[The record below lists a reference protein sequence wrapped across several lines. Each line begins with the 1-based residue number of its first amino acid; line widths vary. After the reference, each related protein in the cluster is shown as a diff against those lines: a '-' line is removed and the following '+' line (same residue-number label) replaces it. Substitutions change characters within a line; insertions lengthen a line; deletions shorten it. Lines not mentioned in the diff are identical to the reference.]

1 VLTAPPASP
10 LVRERLLSPQHRAI
24 LERAIAPEV
33 VAERG
38 YWTAIR
44 WLELEGLR
52 FRGTQKRPECFP
64 ALVIP
69 QHDPTGAYT
78 YSVLRWDTPR
88 LSPDGREIKYEQ
100 PARVGLRLDV
110 PLRCLDGLRDS
121 EQPLWWTEGAKKA
134 DALASRG
141 LVAVS
146 TPGVDGWRSW
156 SAIPD
161 LFGIPLRARPVYCAY
176 DSDMLTKPAVRHA
189 VVALAHWLQQKGA
202 SVQVLDW
209 TRVARTV

>member
-1 VLTAPPASP
+1 MAS
-10 LVRERLLSPQHRAI
+10 VSASIRERILSPQHRAV
-24 LERAIAPEV
+24 LERAIAAEV
-33 VAERG
+33 ITERG
-38 YWTAIR
+38 YWTAIH
-44 WLELEGLR
+44 WLELAGLG

-69 QHDPTGAYT
+69 QHDPTGEYT

-88 LSPDGREIKYEQ
+88 FLHEREVKYDQ
-100 PARVGLRLDV
+100 PAGVGLRLDV
-110 PLRCLDGLRDS
+110 PLRCIAGLRDPD
-121 EQPLWWTEGAKKA
+121 QPLWWTEGSKKA

-156 SAIPD
+156 HAVPD
-161 LFGIPLRARPVYCAY
+161 LFGIPFKDRLVYCAY
-176 DSDMLTKPAVRHA
+176 DSDVLTKPAVRQA
-189 VVALAHWLQQKGA
+189 VVSLARWLGQRGA

-209 TRVARTV
+209 TRVARTA